1 MMCLDVLSCDNNC
14 KAFASQIDLT
24 SYWQKVKEILD
35 EDGKSKYLHLAILH
49 VVICLLHENTEPGRS
64 FSVNK
69 LLLL

>member
-35 EDGKSKYLHLAILH
+35 EDGKSKYLHLATLACCH
-49 VVICLLHENTEPGRS
+49 LS
-64 FSVNK
+64 SS
-69 LLLL
+69 